1 METSMDFPLR
11 IWPCR
16 WAMAARNNETQ
27 DEQAALMA
35 TWLNPTEKT
44 ADGED
49 EPQQMAKMNRTII
62 KYH

>member
-1 METSMDFPLR
+1 
-11 IWPCR
+11 
-16 WAMAARNNETQ
+16 MAARNNETQ